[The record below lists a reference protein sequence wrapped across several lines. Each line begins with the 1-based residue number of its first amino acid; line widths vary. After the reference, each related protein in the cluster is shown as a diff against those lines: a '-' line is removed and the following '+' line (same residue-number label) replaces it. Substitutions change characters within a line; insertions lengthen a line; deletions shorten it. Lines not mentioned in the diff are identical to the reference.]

1 MVETTELEVGD
12 IAPEFEC
19 LITDGTL
26 INLKDV
32 LNDGRGVILYF
43 YPRDNTPGCTIQA
56 CDFRDSFSR
65 LDNSGW
71 KVIGVSTDTPKSHEK
86 FINKYDLPFDLIVDE
101 DSSLHKKYGT
111 WGKRNMYGKEYMGCL
126 RSTFVISKDGKI
138 MSSMYGV
145 SAKGHVDKLITQLG
159 VE

>member
-1 MVETTELEVGD
+1 MVETVELEVGD

-32 LNDGRGVILYF
+32 LNDGKGVILYF

-71 KVIGVSTDTPKSHEK
+71 KVIGVSTDTPESHEK
-86 FINKYDLPFDLIVDE
+86 FINKYDLPFDLIVDN
-101 DSSLHKKYGT
+101 DTSFHKK
-111 WGKRNMYGKEYMGCL
+111 
-126 RSTFVISKDGKI
+126 
-138 MSSMYGV
+138 
-145 SAKGHVDKLITQLG
+145 
-159 VE
+159 